1 MGRVWIVGPVAL
13 DWVLHV
19 SVLPRSGE
27 FVQGSGFLK
36 RPGGAGSNVA
46 IALASAGCDVSIVG
60 YVGDDSPGK
69 VMVSSL
75 IDAGVKTHF
84 LRRFDGPTSEVMI
97 LIDSTGE
104 RTMLGI
110 HQDQLARVG
119 LPVDQVSRDDIV
131 YYAAW
136 HGKFARDLE
145 RLECTVVAVPPQG
158 GEHVASS
165 HFLVGSESEF
175 SANGLSFPSSFTG
188 LAPVTA
194 GVLVT
199 RGSAGVSVYEPT
211 YHYEEPAIKVK
222 AVDTTG
228 AGDAF
233 AAGMLLEL
241 SQGRELRDAV
251 KTGIRWGG
259 LTAASYGSI
268 PPPLSPVSPTT
279 DAGARPA
286 ASWRT

>member
-1 MGRVWIVGPVAL
+1 MVKVWVVGPVAL

-60 YVGDDSPGK
+60 YVGNDDSGNA
-69 VMVSSL
+69 MVKSL
-75 IDAGVKTHF
+75 TDAGVKTDF
-84 LRRFDGPTSEVMI
+84 LRRLDVPTSEVII

-110 HQDQLARVG
+110 HQDQMNVIG
-119 LPVDQVSRDDIV
+119 LPVNQVSRDDIV

-136 HGKFARDLE
+136 HGQFARDLE

-175 SANGLSFPSSFTG
+175 SASGFSFPGSLTG
-188 LAPVTA
+188 LAPVTT

-199 RGSAGVSVYEPT
+199 RGSAGVSVYGPT
-211 YHYEEPAIKVK
+211 YYYEEPAMKVK
-222 AVDTTG
+222 VVDTTG

-241 SQGRELRDAV
+241 SRGRELRSAV
-251 KTGIRWGG
+251 KTGVRWGG
-259 LTAASYGSI
+259 LTAASHGSI
-268 PPPLSPVSPTT
+268 PPPLPSF
-279 DAGARPA
+279 
-286 ASWRT
+286 ASD